1 MDKKFTVRADR
12 MRHPVTSRMIIES
25 TPQGR
30 SWLFERIEA
39 EMALDQKQK
48 SQFEEQLVPAKR
60 CPGFSSDCADVA
72 NHHHCHLGHLA
83 ATLENGITVDALI
96 EADGYCPYLNGMLPR

>member
-1 MDKKFTVRADR
+1 MGEHKKIVDGPHI
-12 MRHPVTSRMIIES
+12 HPAL
-25 TPQGR
+25 R
-30 SWLFERIEA
+30 SIRFRNLFK
-39 EMALDQKQK
+39 KQ
-48 SQFEEQLVPAKR
+48 LIPAKR